1 MNNTNPVEEIS
12 AALYIGGTRQQQRAI
27 FRAARKAQES
37 QLPNPPIHPAVKL
50 ARKLE
55 KLPLLK
61 VASLGRRFARRTST
75 ASHLH
80 RKVDPENTILR
91 RALEAS
97 IRGNE
102 AAFGQCQAELTARFN
117 HANGITVA
125 A

>member
-1 MNNTNPVEEIS
+1 MK
-12 AALYIGGTRQQQRAI
+12 R
-27 FRAARKAQES
+27 
-37 QLPNPPIHPAVKL
+37 

-80 RKVDPENTILR
+80 RKVDPASLVLR

-117 HANGITVA
+117 HANRVPSLEILA
-125 A
+125 P